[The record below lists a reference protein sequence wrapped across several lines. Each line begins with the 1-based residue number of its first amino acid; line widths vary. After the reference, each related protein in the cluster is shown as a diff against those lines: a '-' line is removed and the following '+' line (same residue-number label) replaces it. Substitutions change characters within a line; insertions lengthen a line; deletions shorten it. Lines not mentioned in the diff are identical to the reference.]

1 MYINRHI
8 SLFFIQTQIDRKVNK
23 FQLIVINY
31 LSIFLGLSMY
41 VHTYIYTHIHVRRYN
56 NPRKRMVQMML
67 STYFPGS
74 NFRLFC
80 EGCYIYQTAVSP
92 PCHVPRCSP
101 AVPWHPAPLVPR
113 HWPCLRP
120 PRVRRPR
127 RPQPWRRRLRPCRG
141 AYAPSPEVKL
151 EIWRVKLWKLMNTE
165 NSCDTIINW
174 VLSGFQGWNASKV
187 GIGTQL
193 CLGPHFSHPFCSES
207 TTASKHSRA
216 TG

>member
-1 MYINRHI
+1 MR
-8 SLFFIQTQIDRKVNK
+8 VA
-23 FQLIVINY
+23 
-31 LSIFLGLSMY
+31 
-41 VHTYIYTHIHVRRYN
+41 
-56 NPRKRMVQMML
+56 
-67 STYFPGS
+67 
-74 NFRLFC
+74 
-80 EGCYIYQTAVSP
+80 IYQTAQVSP

-127 RPQPWRRRLRPCRG
+127 PWRRRLRPCRG

-151 EIWRVKLWKLMNTE
+151 EIWRVKLWKLNTE
-165 NSCDTIINW
+165 NSCYTVTPSSI
-174 VLSGFQGWNASKV
+174 GFHLGFRLERFKGWHCYPVVFRAPWSH
-187 GIGTQL
+187 
-193 CLGPHFSHPFCSES
+193 CSHPFCSES

>member
-1 MYINRHI
+1 
-8 SLFFIQTQIDRKVNK
+8 
-23 FQLIVINY
+23 
-31 LSIFLGLSMY
+31 MY
-41 VHTYIYTHIHVRRYN
+41 VYIYIHIHVRIYN

-74 NFRLFC
+74 NFPLFC

-127 RPQPWRRRLRPCRG
+127 RPRPWRRRLHPCRG

-174 VLSGFQGWNASKV
+174 VSSGFQGWNASKV

-193 CLGPHFSHPFCSES
+193 CLGPHGPISATPSAQSPLRPAS
-207 TTASKHSRA
+207 THGPPGSMTGPNSRPCRVQKVTTSKR
-216 TG
+216 